1 MKKSTIPLLLTLFT
15 LCACNGNQNN
25 ESVNHTEDTTN
36 TESSATSHSARPNI
50 YEQLTYALE
59 VLNQNF
65 TLTGKLS
72 HQTYDGSNNT
82 QVERDVLVEMDSSA
96 YYYSEADIITGETL
110 AEENFFRGE
119 DGYMYS
125 RTLNP
130 LDNEIIEAKTTSK
143 YDDVMDSPFQ
153 ELKVECLSGVREK
166 PNWYLINTKYR
177 TLSSEIVY
185 YLTGYQTTGLP
196 GYTPSH
202 PYYGDIDYTPTVSEF
217 ALHFNGDEID
227 QFRFIL
233 ELEISEDD
241 GTYYYEGMLFELDIS
256 DLGITEP
263 REITP
268 LEHTDGHDKLSEAL
282 KPYRYDN
289 TNLKNY
295 TMHIEV
301 SYDVQQLTGYSY
313 EYYVDFENQ
322 IIYNTYEFT
331 GLISPSTDDEEY
343 TEYKYNLAYQ
353 FENNNIYIYRYKAD
367 DTHEFVRKDEFKK
380 YWGISDATEIGSTFL
395 DCAPKIGSLA
405 VECFQDN
412 NDNTFTPY
420 TVYKSLAMLS
430 MNTFEEYVNEPTSGE
445 YTIILNKD
453 GTLNSIT
460 NSLAGSYS
468 LADSTTT
475 VSATRTYTTTIT
487 NYNTTTVPSYCVPHE

>member
-1 MKKSTIPLLLTLFT
+1 MKKNRIPLILTLFA
-15 LCACNGNQNN
+15 LCACQGTTNSDSTINTDT
-25 ESVNHTEDTTN
+25 TEDKK
-36 TESSATSHSARPNI
+36 TESTSRKQNV

-59 VLNQNF
+59 DLDQSF

-72 HQTYDGSNNT
+72 HQTYDGSNNE
-82 QVERDVLVEMDSSA
+82 QVEREVLAEMDSTA
-96 YYYSEADIITGETL
+96 YYYSEADIITGEILT
-110 AEENFFRGE
+110 EENFFQGE
-119 DGYMYS
+119 DEYLYS

-130 LDNEIIEAKTTSK
+130 LNNEVVEAKTKNK
-143 YDDVMDSPFQ
+143 YADVMDSPLQ
-153 ELKVECLSGVREK
+153 ELKVECLSAVREK
-166 PNWYLINTKYR
+166 PNWYLISTKYR
-177 TLSSEIVY
+177 TLASEIVY

-196 GYTPSH
+196 GYMPSH
-202 PYYGDIDYTPTVSEF
+202 PYYGDVDYTPTVSEF
-217 ALHFNGDEID
+217 ALHYNGDEID

-268 LEHTDGHDKLSEAL
+268 LEHTTGHDTLSEAL

-289 TNLKNY
+289 TGLKNY
-295 TMHIEV
+295 TMHIDV
-301 SYDVQQLTGYSY
+301 SYDSKQLTGYSY

-322 IIYNTYEFT
+322 IIFNTYDFT
-331 GLISPSTDDEEY
+331 GYIAPEKEDEEY
-343 TEYKYNLAYQ
+343 GEYKYNLAYQ
-353 FENNNIYIYRYKAD
+353 FENDNIYIYRYLAD

-380 YWGISDATEIGSTFL
+380 YWGISDTSEIGTTFL

-405 VECFQDN
+405 VECFMDN
-412 NDNTFTPY
+412 KDNTFTPY

-430 MNTFEEYVNEPTSGE
+430 MNTFEEYVNEPTSGD

-460 NSLAGSYS
+460 NSLTGSYA
-468 LADSTTT
+468 LNDSTTT
-475 VSATRTYTTTIT
+475 ISATRTYTTTIT
-487 NYNTTTVPSYCVPHE
+487 DYNTTTVPSYCVPHE